1 MWGVIGELHA
11 GSTSDNY
18 ILIIDRLKKYF
29 PITAGGIRS
38 RIIGWVKAVDDVS
51 FKVVRGKT
59 FAIVGESGSGKTT
72 LARTISGIY
81 EPTSGRIFF
90 DGKEI
95 TTFKQRSK
103 AGAWRDISIV
113 FQDPTSSLNP
123 RHKIKDIVTAPLR
136 VHKIGDKKYM
146 TERARELLKLVE
158 LDERYLNAYPHELS
172 GGQRQRVAIAR
183 ALALNPKLVV
193 LDEPTSSLDVSV
205 QAKILDL
212 LKDVKKK
219 LNLTYLLITHNLG
232 VVRNFADETLVM
244 YAGKMVELAP
254 TEEIVHNPKHPYT
267 KALLSA
273 VPPIAPEEE
282 EFIKKVGIEPKPGD
296 PPSLSNPPR
305 GCRFHPRCPLAT
317 EKCRV
322 EEPPCICVS
331 KNHVVCCHLY
341 SS

>member
-1 MWGVIGELHA
+1 MHA

-18 ILIIDRLKKYF
+18 ILVVDRLKKYF
-29 PITAGGIRS
+29 PITAGGIKS
-38 RIIGWVKAVDDVS
+38 RIVGWVRAVDDVS
-51 FKVVRGKT
+51 FKVVRGRI

-81 EPTSGRIFF
+81 EPTSGKIFF
-90 DGKEI
+90 EGKEI
-95 TTFKQRSK
+95 TTFKHRNK
-103 AGAWRDISIV
+103 TGAWREISIV

-123 RHKIKDIVTAPLR
+123 RHKIKDIITAPLR
-136 VHKIGDKKYM
+136 VHKIGDKKYVK
-146 TERARELLKLVE
+146 ERARELLKLVE

-212 LKDVKKK
+212 LKDVKRK

-254 TEEIVHNPKHPYT
+254 TEEIIHNPKHPYT

-317 EKCRV
+317 EKCSV
-322 EEPPCICVS
+322 KEPPCIFVS
-331 KNHVVCCHLY
+331 ENHMVCCHLF